1 MDTTLLAKVP
11 LFRELPLD
19 ELQHLAATLRVIEAV
34 PGTVLFREQ
43 EPGEEF
49 YIVIAGKA
57 EVVLGMGSPDERL
70 LATLEPGDFT
80 GEMSL
85 LIPEGHRTASVRVM
99 EPSRLWVLDRAAF
112 DELLQRRPMMVYT
125 IVPVLSQRLS
135 ATNNAT
141 FRDLQLKNIQLQRA
155 FDELKAAQ
163 AQIIEKERLEK
174 ELQVAADIQMSIL
187 PQTLPRLA
195 DFDFGA
201 YFKPARRVGGDFYDI
216 IRLDA
221 DHAVVIVGDVAD
233 KGVPSAIFMA
243 RTHAL
248 LVAETLYVTEP
259 TEVLRRVN
267 QVLTQMKQSDLFV
280 TVIYGLLD
288 RPARTF
294 TYTRAGHEIPLVLT
308 SDGVRRMPHG
318 PGQPVG
324 FLDEPIFDTQV
335 VEMPP
340 GSCVLLFTDG
350 MTDCR
355 DPQGQD
361 FGRERLETEFATL
374 GGLSAEDV
382 CSALAIKLTLFQDG
396 SAQDD
401 DVALVAVHAA

>member
-19 ELQHLAATLRVIEAV
+19 ELQYLASTLRVIEAG

-49 YIVIAGKA
+49 YIMIAGKA
-57 EVVLGMGSPDERL
+57 EVVLGMGSRDERL
-70 LATLEPGDFT
+70 LATLLPGDFT

-85 LIPEGHRTASVRVM
+85 LIPEGHRTASARVV
-99 EPSRLWVLDRAAF
+99 EPSRLWVMDREAF
-112 DELLQRRPMMVYT
+112 DALLQRRPKMVYT
-125 IVPVLSQRLS
+125 IVNVLSQRLS

-155 FDELKAAQ
+155 YDELKAAQ

-174 ELQVAADIQMSIL
+174 ELQLAADIQMSIL
-187 PQTLPRLA
+187 PQTLPELA

-201 YFKPARRVGGDFYDI
+201 FMKPARRVGGDFYEV

-221 DHAVVIVGDVAD
+221 DQAVMIVGDVAD

-267 QVLTQMKQSDLFV
+267 QVLTKMEQQELFV

-288 RPARTF
+288 RRTRAF
-294 TYTRAGHEIPLVLT
+294 TYTRAGHEIPLLL
-308 SDGVRRMPHG
+308 SADGVRRLPHG

-324 FLDEPIFDTQV
+324 ILSDPVFDTQS

-340 GSCVLLFTDG
+340 GSCVLFFTDG

-355 DPQGQD
+355 NPQGED
-361 FGRERLETEFATL
+361 FGRQRLEDELAQL
-374 GGLSAEDV
+374 GGLNAQDV
-382 CSALAIKLTLFQDG
+382 CSALAIKLAQYQDG
-396 SAQDD
+396 AAQDD
-401 DVALVAVHAA
+401 DVTLVAVHAA